1 VLKYGIGNMMP
12 FEDKLNNE
20 ERNAVAEY
28 ITTLR

>member
-1 VLKYGIGNMMP
+1 MMP